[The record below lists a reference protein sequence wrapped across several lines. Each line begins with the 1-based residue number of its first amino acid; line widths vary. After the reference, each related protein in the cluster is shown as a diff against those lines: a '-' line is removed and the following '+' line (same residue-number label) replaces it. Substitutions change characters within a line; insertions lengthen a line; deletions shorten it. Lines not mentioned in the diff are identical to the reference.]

1 MTDLSQIVSGA
12 IALAGGSLLSQH
24 ARLIS
29 METAQ
34 GSALPD
40 SLSVEAFTGR
50 EAVNELFLFDIDAL
64 SLSADVD
71 LKQFI
76 GEEITLR
83 LLQADGSQRAWH
95 GYCTQASWLGADG
108 GMARYRLRLEPFLS
122 FLRLRRDSYIFQ
134 DKDAHQIV
142 TDLLADYP
150 QANFQWDATQTL
162 ATRPIC
168 TQYRESDLDFFTR
181 LLASEGLSWRFE
193 HQQDGAEG
201 TGSSS
206 NTQEDDAAHA
216 KHKLVIFDAQSAL
229 PCMPGGESL
238 RFHGVRASDTADAI
252 NRFSARR
259 QVQSNAVSLSSW
271 DHRQVSATAAEQ
283 SSSLDNGELPAL
295 AVYDGASEQQYTD
308 GESAS
313 RQSELMLRAMELN
326 NKVFS
331 GGGAV
336 RELAAGYAFT
346 LTQHDSYGPGGNE
359 FITLSVDH
367 AATNNLDAGMASLLE
382 SNGLERGTY
391 RNTFTC
397 LRKAVPVVPALSAIR
412 RRPTALGAQIALVV
426 GLDGAPVTTDRDHR
440 IKLQFPWQRGNA
452 PHAGGMTDTGS
463 LADTTGNAPGN
474 EKSGTWVRVAEA
486 LSGSNWGSSFTPRIG
501 TEVLVDFIEA
511 DIDRPVV
518 VAQLYNGTDL
528 PPYSAGADS
537 GANHGGTLSGMHSNN
552 LDGDGHNQW
561 VVDDTQNQL
570 RMRLASSTAVS
581 QLNMGYLITQSP
593 LSASRGNYRGSGFE
607 LRTDAWSVVR
617 AAEGLLLSTT
627 MRAARGSTV
636 ASTQMDASESVAQL
650 KGAKSLSD
658 SLSQA
663 ATQQQALNS
672 KDAGKAQSDFIAAI
686 DPQQKGKHQGPVNGQ
701 DALKPAADGRAADSA
716 QAVEKFAAPIVH
728 IESPTAVNLASPAST
743 VLFAGQHLHWTTQ
756 ADTHWSAA
764 YTASTVSGN
773 ATSLFTAAGGIQAIA
788 ANGPLSLQAHTDKLE
803 ILADK
808 QISVISVN
816 DHIEINANQKI
827 TLQAGQSSITLE
839 GGNITFACPGEFTV
853 KGAQHPFGGGN
864 SKAAS
869 LGKLPDTRVKIFDE
883 AFVLKDQE
891 TGVPL
896 ANHPYRIKRADG
908 SYEHGVTDGDGHTHL
923 VASTAAE
930 NLTIEIAQE

>member
-1 MTDLSQIVSGA
+1 MTDLSQLLSGA
-12 IALAGGSLLSQH
+12 IAIASGSLLSQN

-34 GSALPD
+34 GSELPD

-50 EAVNELFLFDIDAL
+50 EAVNELFSFDIDAL
-64 SLSADVD
+64 SLSAGVD

-83 LLQADGSQRAWH
+83 LLQADGSRRAWH

-134 DKDAHQIV
+134 DKDARQIV

-150 QANFQWDATQTL
+150 QANFQWDATQAL
-162 ATRPIC
+162 AVRPVC

-193 HQQDGAEG
+193 HAQDAVESDGA
-201 TGSSS
+201 SD
-206 NTQEDDAAHA
+206 NDAPHA

-229 PCMPGGESL
+229 PGMPGGDSL
-238 RFHGVRASDTADAI
+238 RFHGVRASDTGDAI

-295 AVYDGASEQQYTD
+295 SIYDGASEQQYLN
-308 GESAS
+308 GESAA

-326 NKVFS
+326 NKLFA

-336 RELAAGYAFT
+336 RQLAAGYAFT
-346 LTQHDSYGPGGNE
+346 LTQHDSYGPGEDE
-359 FITLSVDH
+359 FTVLSVDH

-397 LRKAVPVVPALSAIR
+397 LRKAVPIVPALSAMR
-412 RRPTALGAQIALVV
+412 RTPTALGAQIALVV
-426 GLDGAPVTTDRDHR
+426 GLEGAPVTTDRDHR
-440 IKLQFPWQRGNA
+440 IKLQFPWQRGSA

-486 LSGSNWGSSFTPRIG
+486 LSGPNWGSSFTPRIG

-518 VAQLYNGTDL
+518 VAQLYNGADL

-537 GANHGGTLSGMHSNN
+537 AANHSGTLSGMHSNN

-561 VVDDTQNQL
+561 VVDDTQDQL
-570 RMRLASSTAVS
+570 RIRLASSTAAS
-581 QLNMGYLITQSP
+581 QLNMGYLIAQSP
-593 LSASRGNYRGSGFE
+593 LSAQRGNYRGSGFE
-607 LRTDAWSVVR
+607 LRTDAWSVIR
-617 AAEGLLLSTT
+617 AGEGLLLSTT
-627 MRAARGSTV
+627 MRAGRGSSV
-636 ASTQMDASESVAQL
+636 ASTQMDAAESVAQL

-658 SLSQA
+658 SMSQA
-663 ATQQQALNS
+663 AMQQQALNS
-672 KDAGKAQSDFIAAI
+672 KDAGKAQTDFIAAI
-686 DPQQKGKHQGPVNGQ
+686 DPQQKGKHQGQVNGQ
-701 DALKPAADGRAADSA
+701 DALKQATDGRNTDSA
-716 QAVEKFAAPIVH
+716 QPVEKFASPIVH
-728 IESPTAVNLASPAST
+728 IESPTAINLASPATT

-756 ADTHWSAA
+756 GDTHWAAA
-764 YTASTVSGN
+764 YTASMVSGN
-773 ATSLFTAAGGIQAIA
+773 ATSLFTAAGGIQATA
-788 ANGPLSLQAHTDKLE
+788 GNGPLSLQAHTDKLE

-808 QISVISVN
+808 QITVISVN

-853 KGAQHPFGGGN
+853 KGAQHPFGGGA
-864 SKAAS
+864 SKAAQ
-869 LGKLPDTRVKIFDE
+869 LKTLPV
-883 AFVLKDQE
+883 
-891 TGVPL
+891 
-896 ANHPYRIKRADG
+896 
-908 SYEHGVTDGDGHTHL
+908 S
-923 VASTAAE
+923 
-930 NLTIEIAQE
+930 